1 MIINLQKILTFVG
14 DRCVWLYEEPTGH
27 GGREY
32 DYFKTGSRISAIS
45 SKFVAISSGI
55 LVWNCLPSSHGLPVN
70 SGLYIMDTIS
80 HMRTEYAD

>member
-1 MIINLQKILTFVG
+1 MDRTVSEIDVFGCMKNLLDTEVENMITLRL
-14 DRCVWLYEEPTGH
+14 DP
-27 GGREY
+27 EY
-32 DYFKTGSRISAIS
+32 LP

>member
-1 MIINLQKILTFVG
+1 MCISNFGSREPEIDVFGCMKNLL
-14 DRCVWLYEEPTGH
+14 DS
-27 GGREY
+27 GREY
-32 DYFKTGSRISAIS
+32 DYFKTGSRISAIP